1 MSFFV
6 KAGRFIKSLPRVRFS
21 WPFAI
26 RLDWG
31 HANAVDAKG
40 RLIAT
45 IRLYGSGNRIEL
57 PGTSSFTGH
66 ITVKGQG
73 NRILIGENCRLAGE
87 FIIKG
92 VDQTVT
98 IGEGTTFE
106 SVYVLSLERCDITI
120 GRWCMFSRGIEVRT
134 SDSHS
139 LVRRRDG
146 RRLNRA
152 APVVVGDHV
161 WVGLGSMLNKGTVI
175 PEDCVVGAKSFVNKA
190 FTESGVVLAGTP
202 AAIVKRGVTWSRQR
216 KRRLS
221 QEEMEAWRFCE
232 QVNDEDE

>member
-1 MSFFV
+1 MIFFV
-6 KAGRFIKSLPRVRFS
+6 KAGRFIKSLPRIRFFR
-21 WPFAI
+21 PFAI

-31 HANAVDAKG
+31 HDNAVDAKG

-45 IRLYGSGNRIEL
+45 IRLYGSRNRIEL
-57 PGTSSFTGH
+57 PKTSSFTGH
-66 ITVKGQG
+66 ITVRGQG

-87 FIIKG
+87 FMVKG
-92 VDQTVT
+92 FNQTVT

-106 SVYVLSLERCDITI
+106 SVYVLSLERCDVTI

-139 LVRRRDG
+139 LVRKRDG

-152 APVVVGDHV
+152 ASVVVGDHV
-161 WVGLGSMLNKGTVI
+161 WVGVGSILNKGTVI

-221 QEEMEAWRFCE
+221 PDEMEAWRSCE
-232 QVNDEDE
+232 QVNDEEE

>member
-1 MSFFV
+1 MNFFV
-6 KAGRFIKSLPRVRFS
+6 KAGKFIKSLPRVRFS
-21 WPFAI
+21 RPFAI

-31 HANAVDAKG
+31 HTNAVDAKG

-57 PGTSSFTGH
+57 PKTSSFTGH
-66 ITVKGQG
+66 ITIRGQG

-87 FIIKG
+87 FIVKG
-92 VDQTVT
+92 GNQTVT

-106 SVYVLSLERCDITI
+106 SVYVLSLERCDVTI
-120 GRWCMFSRGIEVRT
+120 GRRCMFSRGIEVRT

-139 LVRRRDG
+139 LIRKRDG

-161 WVGLGSMLNKGTVI
+161 WVGLGSILNKGTII

-190 FTESGVVLAGTP
+190 FTESGVVLAGSP

-216 KRRLS
+216 RRRLS
-221 QEEMEAWRFCE
+221 QDEMEAWRSCAPF
-232 QVNDEDE
+232 NDEDE